1 MVIVRFRNRNEHSD
15 LLKKVKK
22 MKEFTQDLEECLEEA
37 TEEEYGFRDSNY
49 HKDWEEED
57 EMMKNSRYGY
67 RRGMR

>member
-1 MVIVRFRNRNEHSD
+1 
-15 LLKKVKK
+15 

-37 TEEEYGFRDSNY
+37 TEEEYGFRDGNY
-49 HKDWEEED
+49 RKDWEEED